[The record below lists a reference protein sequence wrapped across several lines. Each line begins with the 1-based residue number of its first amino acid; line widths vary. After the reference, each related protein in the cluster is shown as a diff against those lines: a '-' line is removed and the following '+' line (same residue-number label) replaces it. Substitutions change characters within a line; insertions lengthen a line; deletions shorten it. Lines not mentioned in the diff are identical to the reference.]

1 MTFRK
6 ILSPSRLLINNILLI
21 ISQECAMKK
30 SRSAIV
36 LFAFLF
42 LAMLGCSDQL
52 QSPVAPDEQ
61 AELQKAKITTCN
73 FVHYPVA
80 PPEGGEYKFAG
91 NNFIMK
97 DVKVTEQMMSSDPLM
112 VGTLVHYLNEVVD
125 AVTGEGNTHG
135 KWTLTLSD
143 DVGGGVW
150 EGTYT
155 GKRSYSP
162 GVNEGFPDY
171 EFITPLKL
179 VAIGKGGAID
189 GMQFKG
195 TTIIYSWGIIVE
207 GWYGK
212 GEGDYKSH

>member
-1 MTFRK
+1 
-6 ILSPSRLLINNILLI
+6 
-21 ISQECAMKK
+21 
-30 SRSAIV
+30 
-36 LFAFLF
+36 
-42 LAMLGCSDQL
+42 MLGCSDQL

-61 AELQKAKITTCN
+61 TALQKVEITNCN
-73 FVHYPVA
+73 FVHYPIG
-80 PPEGGEYKFAG
+80 PPEGGEFKFAG

-143 DVGGGVW
+143 DIGGGVW

-162 GVNEGFPDY
+162 GVNEGFPPY
-171 EFITPLKL
+171 EFVTPLKL
-179 VAIGKGGAID
+179 VAVGKGGAID

-195 TTIIYSWGIIVE
+195 TTIIYSWGVIVE
-207 GWYGK
+207 GWYGI
-212 GEGDYKSH
+212 GEGFYKSH

>member
-1 MTFRK
+1 
-6 ILSPSRLLINNILLI
+6 
-21 ISQECAMKK
+21 MK
-30 SRSAIV
+30 
-36 LFAFLF
+36 
-42 LAMLGCSDQL
+42 
-52 QSPVAPDEQ
+52 
-61 AELQKAKITTCN
+61 N
-73 FVHYPVA
+73 
-80 PPEGGEYKFAG
+80 
-91 NNFIMK
+91 
-97 DVKVTEQMMSSDPLM
+97 VKVTEQMMSSDPLM

-125 AVTGEGNTHG
+125 TVTGEGNTHG

-162 GVNEGFPDY
+162 GANVGFPDY

-179 VAIGKGGAID
+179 VAVGKGGAIN

-207 GWYGK
+207 GWYGI
-212 GEGDYKSH
+212 GEGYYKSH